1 MHKSPSSPINYL
13 LHFIG
18 SFCGATLVLI
28 FLFPAHMNVILGIF
42 IGLLLVLFI
51 YNIMLVAG
59 KNIVIDNKE
68 LCIRDIFYRKT
79 FFQLKQVKKIEVH
92 TNFICRIYDIKII
105 LVQEGNE
112 TYKLYV
118 AKVKP
123 EELKEMI
130 DAAN

>member
-1 MHKSPSSPINYL
+1 
-13 LHFIG
+13 
-18 SFCGATLVLI
+18 
-28 FLFPAHMNVILGIF
+28 MNVILGIF

-59 KNIVIDNKE
+59 KNIVIDGKE
-68 LCIRDIFYRKT
+68 LNIRDIFYRRS
-79 FFQLKQVKKIEVH
+79 FFELKKVSKIEVH
-92 TNFICRIYDIKII
+92 TNFICRIYDIKIV
-105 LVQEGNE
+105 LVQEGDK
-112 TYKLYV
+112 TYKLFV